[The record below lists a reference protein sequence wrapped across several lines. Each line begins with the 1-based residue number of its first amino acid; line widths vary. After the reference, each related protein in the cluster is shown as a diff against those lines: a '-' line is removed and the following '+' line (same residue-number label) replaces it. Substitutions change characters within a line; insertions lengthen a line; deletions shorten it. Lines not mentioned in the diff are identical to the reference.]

1 MSDLD
6 DVSVV
11 SDEDEPS
18 GCGQCQVAVNV
29 IRHLEENEECRDAA
43 MREKLPPSSW
53 TTKYSDDGALL
64 MLDLSLAF
72 NCCLNTGGCILHDGV
87 IPPNSAHLCNSRDCF
102 EFYKSLPVL
111 AELNAKTESAAK
123 LSEWLRYR
131 KKKMR
136 EKNSSEGENFSQ
148 KMARQLA
155 NRCHICGLQGPVMS
169 KFEVKGVP
177 KVCQKPLCADETSLI
192 DLHPN
197 TLAYARGNASTVDDQ
212 EDHLVA
218 VRVDTKDAIL
228 FMPAHVAREDW
239 KVQPDE
245 QITGAKSMV
254 VAVPNTVTAMR
265 LLENATKR
273 AEEDWKTLKLLGN
286 NTLAPRTMHLDNF
299 GQFTQAVSLM
309 HRVLMAAFRKSCL
322 DKVKRGEKVAI
333 GRITKR
339 SPMKSTDATF
349 RKPKFSDVEPQAIQD
364 TMPWSESAQVARV
377 GESEARSATNGI
389 IKTKARIRLLAD
401 DTDLWSDK
409 LKAVIA
415 MSFGRD
421 VRETGT
427 ARTLTCEG
435 GCEPAS
441 CTENHPDLNAF
452 LRDQMSGLARLARIP
467 LVLNYLKSKVKCFEK
482 GFLQAECSQYDFKI
496 EWDKF
501 SWNVHL
507 TGYMWSKRRQTLNEK
522 ATRKWYPGEIA
533 TVSRVLIRPE
543 VLETVSLDE
552 GHLQRRLEDKLFI
565 MI

>member
-1 MSDLD
+1 M
-6 DVSVV
+6 SVV

-18 GCGQCQVAVNV
+18 GCGQCQVAANV
-29 IRHLEENEECRDAA
+29 IRHLEENAECRDAA

-53 TTKYSDDGALL
+53 TTKYSDDRTLL
-64 MLDLSLAF
+64 ILDLSLAF
-72 NCCLNTGGCILHDGV
+72 NCCLNTGGCPLHNGV
-87 IPPNSAHLCNSRDCF
+87 IDRNSSHLCNSRDCF

-123 LSEWLRYR
+123 LSEWLRNR

-136 EKNSSEGENFSQ
+136 EKKSREGEDFSQ
-148 KMARQLA
+148 KMARELK
-155 NRCHICGLQGPVMS
+155 NRCHKCGLQGPVMS
-169 KFEVKGVP
+169 TFEVTGTP
-177 KVCQKPLCADETSLI
+177 NVCKNPLCDDETRLI

-197 TLAYARGNASTVDDQ
+197 TLSFARGDASMVPGQ

-245 QITGAKSMV
+245 QIVGTKTMV

-273 AEEDWKTLKLLGN
+273 AQKEWETLKSLGN
-286 NTLAPRTMHLDNF
+286 ATLAPRTMLLGNF
-299 GQFTQAVSLM
+299 GQFAQAVSLM

-322 DKVKRGEKVAI
+322 DKVTDRI
-333 GRITKR
+333 TGRITSR
-339 SPMKSTDATF
+339 SPMKTDAILK
-349 RKPKFSDVEPQAIQD
+349 KPKFADVEPKAIED

-377 GESEARSATNGI
+377 GESEARSATNGT
-389 IKTKARIRLLAD
+389 IKTKVRIRLLAD

-427 ARTLTCEG
+427 PRTLTCEG

-482 GFLQAECSQYDFKI
+482 AVLQADCSQYDFKI

-507 TGYMWSKRRQTLNEK
+507 SGHMWSKRRQTLNEK
-522 ATRKWYPGEIA
+522 AARKSYPGEIA
-533 TVSRVLIRPE
+533 TVSRVLMRPE

-552 GHLQRRLEDKLFI
+552 GHLQRR
-565 MI
+565 

>member
-87 IPPNSAHLCNSRDCF
+87 IPPNLAHLCNSRDCF

-123 LSEWLRYR
+123 LSEWLRNR
-131 KKKMR
+131 KTKMR
-136 EKNSSEGENFSQ
+136 EKTSREGEDFSR
-148 KMARQLA
+148 KMARELK
-155 NRCHICGLQGPVMS
+155 NRCHKCGLQGPVMS
-169 KFEVKGVP
+169 KFEVTGTP
-177 KVCQKPLCADETSLI
+177 KVCKNPTCDDETR
-192 DLHPN
+192 PN
-197 TLAYARGNASTVDDQ
+197 TLSVARGDASMVPGQ

-228 FMPAHVAREDW
+228 FMPAHVAREEW

-245 QITGAKSMV
+245 QIVGTKTMV

-273 AEEDWKTLKLLGN
+273 AQKKWEPLKSLAN
-286 NTLAPRTMHLDNF
+286 TTLAPRTMLLGNF
-299 GQFTQAVSLM
+299 GQFAQAVSLM
-309 HRVLMAAFRKSCL
+309 HRVLMGAFRKSCL
-322 DKVKRGEKVAI
+322 DKVARGEKVAT

-339 SPMKSTDATF
+339 SPLKSTDATF
-349 RKPKFSDVEPQAIQD
+349 RKPKFADVAPQAIQE

-377 GESEARSATNGI
+377 ADSEARSATYGT
-389 IKTKARIRLLAD
+389 IKTKVRIRLLAD

-415 MSFGRD
+415 KSFGRD
-421 VRETGT
+421 VRETDT

-435 GCEPAS
+435 GCEPGS
-441 CTENHPDLNAF
+441 CTENHPDMNAF

-467 LVLNYLKSKVKCFEK
+467 LVLNYLKSKVKCYEK
-482 GFLQAECSQYDFKI
+482 AILQKECSQYDFKI